1 MNTIDWRGI
10 VILLFIVLMIMFRSP
25 ITNIVL
31 LAIGAG
37 WFLQTGLAPL
47 RGRGG
52 SLLSGEKVT
61 YWRGQRIVQRQ
72 PVRERARGI
81 SSTQLAV
88 TAMYLLLG
96 IATAVAGVL
105 YFVAVVAART

>member
-1 MNTIDWRGI
+1 MNTVDWRG
-10 VILLFIVLMIMFRSP
+10 VLVLVFIVLMLVFRSQ

-31 LAIGAG
+31 LAIGAA

-47 RGRGG
+47 RSRGG
-52 SLLSGEKVT
+52 SLISGEKVT

-72 PVRERARGI
+72 AVRQRARSIGG
-81 SSTQLAV
+81 TQLAV
-88 TAMYLLLG
+88 IAVYLLLG

-105 YFVAVVAART
+105 YLLAVIAARM